1 MDICACA
8 RMDVCEGGA
17 ERVGVCAILYL
28 GELWGC
34 PGCVYLGKG
43 NVFGCEC
50 GPVCKESHVPKHA
63 CHCAW
68 LVCEETSLSLQG
80 LCGAGLLVTWLT
92 GL

>member
-17 ERVGVCAILYL
+17 ERMGCVRCLIPGSAV
-28 GELWGC
+28 GC
-34 PGCVYLGKG
+34 PGCVYLGMG
-43 NVFGCEC
+43 NVHRCEC
-50 GPVCKESHVPKHA
+50 GPVCTEPHVSEHA

-80 LCGAGLLVTWLT
+80 LRGAGLLVTWLT